1 MTIKRYLYAGLGLL
15 FLGLGGIGVII
26 PIIPTTPFL
35 LLTSFFFLRSS
46 ERLNTWFEG
55 TRMYKRFIANFME
68 TRSLTLRA
76 KILCAAPG
84 VTAMPMLA
92 LVVPQWWLKAI
103 LIGLTVFE
111 IWYFIARIET
121 VSVEEARARGK
132 ARVAEAKRDPPRPLP
147 PPRVSPWRPR
157 SEGPM
162 RIAFVMDDLSV
173 HSNGT
178 SVTAARYAL
187 DWARRWPSNPTLL
200 VAVSTGRWQQGG
212 LGCGSNPIA

>member
-15 FLGLGGIGVII
+15 FLGLGAIGVII

-132 ARVAEAKRDPPRPLP
+132 ARVAEAKRDKARL
-147 PPRVSPWRPR
+147 
-157 SEGPM
+157 SEVASNRESVRAEG
-162 RIAFVMDDLSV
+162 LS
-173 HSNGT
+173 
-178 SVTAARYAL
+178 L
-187 DWARRWPSNPTLL
+187 
-200 VAVSTGRWQQGG
+200 AVEE
-212 LGCGSNPIA
+212 

>member
-55 TRMYKRFIANFME
+55 TRMYKRFIANFMKRA
-68 TRSLTLRA
+68 RSHCGP
-76 KILCAAPG
+76 KSCARPRRDRHA
-84 VTAMPMLA
+84 VLA

-132 ARVAEAKRDPPRPLP
+132 ARVAEGSRDKARL
-147 PPRVSPWRPR
+147 
-157 SEGPM
+157 SEVASNRESVRAEG
-162 RIAFVMDDLSV
+162 LSLA
-173 HSNGT
+173 T
-178 SVTAARYAL
+178 EE
-187 DWARRWPSNPTLL
+187 
-200 VAVSTGRWQQGG
+200 
-212 LGCGSNPIA
+212 

>member
-92 LVVPQWWLKAI
+92 LVVPQWWLKADRVRD
-103 LIGLTVFE
+103 LVLHRPHRNGFGG
-111 IWYFIARIET
+111 RGPRPRQGPRRRG
-121 VSVEEARARGK
+121 EARPDCPGRSRRRGS
-132 ARVAEAKRDPPRPLP
+132 RP
-147 PPRVSPWRPR
+147 
-157 SEGPM
+157 G
-162 RIAFVMDDLSV
+162 
-173 HSNGT
+173 
-178 SVTAARYAL
+178 
-187 DWARRWPSNPTLL
+187 
-200 VAVSTGRWQQGG
+200 GRGVRA
-212 LGCGSNPIA
+212 S

>member
-15 FLGLGGIGVII
+15 FLGLGAIGVII

-132 ARVAEAKRDPPRPLP
+132 ARVAESAPNRDSMRDESARDKA
-147 PPRVSPWRPR
+147 RVAEAAPNRESVRA
-157 SEGPM
+157 EG
-162 RIAFVMDDLSV
+162 LSL
-173 HSNGT
+173 
-178 SVTAARYAL
+178 AL
-187 DWARRWPSNPTLL
+187 EE
-200 VAVSTGRWQQGG
+200 
-212 LGCGSNPIA
+212 

>member
-15 FLGLGGIGVII
+15 FLGLGAIGVII

-84 VTAMPMLA
+84 GAAVVAEGHPHRTDRVRD
-92 LVVPQWWLKAI
+92 LVLHRPHRNGFGGRGPRPRQ
-103 LIGLTVFE
+103 GP
-111 IWYFIARIET
+111 RRRG
-121 VSVEEARARGK
+121 EARPGRLGRFRRRGS
-132 ARVAEAKRDPPRPLP
+132 RPGD
-147 PPRVSPWRPR
+147 RGVRAS
-157 SEGPM
+157 
-162 RIAFVMDDLSV
+162 
-173 HSNGT
+173 
-178 SVTAARYAL
+178 
-187 DWARRWPSNPTLL
+187 
-200 VAVSTGRWQQGG
+200 
-212 LGCGSNPIA
+212 

>member
-15 FLGLGGIGVII
+15 FLGLGAIGVII

-92 LVVPQWWLKAI
+92 LVVHGPRRR
-103 LIGLTVFE
+103 G
-111 IWYFIARIET
+111 
-121 VSVEEARARGK
+121 EARPGRLGRFRRRGS
-132 ARVAEAKRDPPRPLP
+132 RPGD
-147 PPRVSPWRPR
+147 RGVRAS
-157 SEGPM
+157 
-162 RIAFVMDDLSV
+162 
-173 HSNGT
+173 
-178 SVTAARYAL
+178 
-187 DWARRWPSNPTLL
+187 
-200 VAVSTGRWQQGG
+200 
-212 LGCGSNPIA
+212 

>member
-76 KILCAAPG
+76 EILCAAPG

-132 ARVAEAKRDPPRPLP
+132 ARVAEAKRDQAA
-147 PPRVSPWRPR
+147 SAA
-157 SEGPM
+157 SAAEG
-162 RIAFVMDDLSV
+162 L
-173 HSNGT
+173 
-178 SVTAARYAL
+178 AL
-187 DWARRWPSNPTLL
+187 ATEE
-200 VAVSTGRWQQGG
+200 
-212 LGCGSNPIA
+212 

>member
-121 VSVEEARARGK
+121 VSVEEAPGVRLGRAPKHRAASQIVRPGRFRRRGS
-132 ARVAEAKRDPPRPLP
+132 RPGG
-147 PPRVSPWRPR
+147 RGVR
-157 SEGPM
+157 
-162 RIAFVMDDLSV
+162 
-173 HSNGT
+173 
-178 SVTAARYAL
+178 AL
-187 DWARRWPSNPTLL
+187 
-200 VAVSTGRWQQGG
+200 
-212 LGCGSNPIA
+212 

>member
-103 LIGLTVFE
+103 LHRADGVRDLVLHRPHRNGFGG
-111 IWYFIARIET
+111 RGPRPRQGPRRRG
-121 VSVEEARARGK
+121 EARPGRLGRFRRRGS
-132 ARVAEAKRDPPRPLP
+132 RPGD
-147 PPRVSPWRPR
+147 RGVRAS
-157 SEGPM
+157 
-162 RIAFVMDDLSV
+162 
-173 HSNGT
+173 
-178 SVTAARYAL
+178 
-187 DWARRWPSNPTLL
+187 
-200 VAVSTGRWQQGG
+200 
-212 LGCGSNPIA
+212 

>member
-1 MTIKRYLYAGLGLL
+1 MHKLLSLIRIQLKSGMLNTMDATTKTWKKALLYLVVLICMLPLLGLL
-15 FLGLGGIGVII
+15 FLGLGAIGVII

-111 IWYFIARIET
+111 IWYFIVRIET

-132 ARVAEAKRDPPRPLP
+132 ARVAEAKRDQAA
-147 PPRVSPWRPR
+147 SAA
-157 SEGPM
+157 SAAEG
-162 RIAFVMDDLSV
+162 L
-173 HSNGT
+173 
-178 SVTAARYAL
+178 AL
-187 DWARRWPSNPTLL
+187 ATEE
-200 VAVSTGRWQQGG
+200 
-212 LGCGSNPIA
+212 

>member
-92 LVVPQWWLKAI
+92 LVVPQWWLEMAI

-121 VSVEEARARGK
+121 VSVEEAAP
-132 ARVAEAKRDPPRPLP
+132 AA
-147 PPRVSPWRPR
+147 RPR
-157 SEGPM
+157 RRGE
-162 RIAFVMDDLSV
+162 
-173 HSNGT
+173 
-178 SVTAARYAL
+178 ARPGRL
-187 DWARRWPSNPTLL
+187 GRFRR
-200 VAVSTGRWQQGG
+200 R
-212 LGCGSNPIA
+212 GSRPGDRGVRAS